1 MVYNSIEEV
10 FEAFKKLK
18 VLIIGDVM
26 IDAYIYGSA
35 ERISPEA
42 PVPVVRVKRKEKRL
56 GGAANVAL
64 NIQALGAEPILCSVI
79 GDDEDGKKFVKLLQ
93 KQNISSK
100 GIIQSGN
107 RITTI
112 KHRVLAGSQQMLRI
126 DEESDNSLN
135 TIEENTLIDHIT
147 NLLKEVD
154 LVIFEDYDKGTL
166 NKRVISETIKLA
178 NDQGK
183 PTIVDPKKKNFKH
196 YSNSTLFKPNLK
208 ELNDGLKTEVD
219 PTSQVSLDKTIESFM
234 EKYGHRNVMI
244 TLSEKGI
251 YIKGSSKSH
260 IIPAHLRKIAD
271 VSGAGDT
278 VVSIAGLCL
287 ALGLSDNLIA
297 ELANLGG
304 GLVCEYLGVV
314 PIDKERFIKE
324 SSALRLS

>member
-1 MVYNSIEEV
+1 MHYKSIEEV
-10 FEAFKKLK
+10 FEAFKSLK

-26 IDAYIYGSA
+26 IDAYIYGST

-42 PVPVVRVKRKEKRL
+42 PVPVVHVKRKEKRL

-79 GDDEDGKKFVKLLQ
+79 GDDDDGKKFIKLLRN
-93 KQNISSK
+93 QNISSK

-126 DEESDNSLN
+126 DEESENKLDTLEENSL
-135 TIEENTLIDHIT
+135 IEHIT
-147 NLLKEVD
+147 NLLEEVD

-166 NKRVISETIKLA
+166 NKRVISETIKMA
-178 NDQGK
+178 NAQGK

-196 YSNSTLFKPNLK
+196 YCDATLFKPNLK
-208 ELNDGLKTEVD
+208 ELNEGLKIEVD
-219 PTSQVSLDKTIESFM
+219 PNSKASLDQAIESFM
-234 EKYGHRNVMI
+234 GKYGHKSVMI
-244 TLSEKGI
+244 TLSDKGI
-251 YIKGSSKSH
+251 YINNGEASQ
-260 IIPAHLRKIAD
+260 IVPAHFRRIAD

-278 VVSIAGLCL
+278 VVSIAGLSL
-287 ALGLSDNLIA
+287 TLGLSDHFIA
-297 ELANLGG
+297 ELANIGG

-314 PIDKERFIKE
+314 PVEKDQLIAEA
-324 SSALRLS
+324 SSLQVI

>member
-1 MVYNSIEEV
+1 MSYNSIEEV

-42 PVPVVRVKRKEKRL
+42 PVPIVRVKRKEKRL

-79 GDDEDGKKFVKLLQ
+79 GDDDDGKNFIKLLQ
-93 KQNISSK
+93 NQRISSR
-100 GIIQSGN
+100 GIIQSAN

-126 DEESDNSLN
+126 DEESDNSLSR
-135 TIEENTLIDHIT
+135 IEEKTLIDHIT
-147 NLLKEVD
+147 NLLEEVD

-166 NKRVISETIKLA
+166 NKRIIAETINLA
-178 NDQGK
+178 KEKGK

-196 YSNSTLFKPNLK
+196 YSNATLFKPNLK
-208 ELNDGLKTEVD
+208 ELNEGLKIEVD
-219 PTSQVSLDKTIESFM
+219 PSSHESLDKIIEPFM
-234 EKYGHRNVMI
+234 KKFGHRNVMI

-251 YIKGSSKSH
+251 YINGESKSH

-287 ALGLSDNLIA
+287 ALGLSGGLIA
-297 ELANLGG
+297 ELSNLGG

-314 PIDKERFIKE
+314 PIDKEQLIKE
-324 SSALRLS
+324 SSSLIFL